1 MKKLFKRIGWL
12 LVETL
17 VARRPTDGFLIDELT
32 NSFGH
37 LWFTEPPMYD
47 CYCEVTDVEQKG
59 LNITAHINHVTM
71 NLDDVEEL
79 FSEEKICG
87 TQWAYTLEIKFNL
100 KKREWEWVDSELI
113 TNGETQIWIDEA
125 SDPERCYETIFSNID
140 WDEYLYEHGITSD
153 ELMARFAPQYRAFYE
168 DHHNRITENS

>member
-1 MKKLFKRIGWL
+1 
-12 LVETL
+12 
-17 VARRPTDGFLIDELT
+17 
-32 NSFGH
+32 
-37 LWFTEPPMYD
+37 MYD

-59 LNITAHINHVTM
+59 LKITAHINHVTM

-87 TQWAYTLEIKFNL
+87 TRWAYTLEIKFNL

-125 SDPERCYETIFSNID
+125 SDPERCYETIFSDID
-140 WDEYLYEHGITSD
+140 WDEYLYEHEITSD

-168 DHHNRITENS
+168 EHHNRITENS